1 MRLDDSGAWGRVRT
15 IAVRE
20 FLTTVRRK
28 GFLLTM
34 FLMPLYG
41 VFVTAMGALP
51 TLLAKHSTESRVIAI
66 VDPARVLGADAG
78 QTLSM
83 DSEWNARFF
92 GSFEEAAKAF
102 GAGQVRSILRLE
114 PDYLASGGSAQYRH
128 PGGLLTGRR
137 VGPPY
142 AEFMRRRLL
151 AARVDTA
158 LVSRV
163 LDPLADS
170 VFVASPTGG
179 FERENVTRRILLL
192 VVPLVF
198 GFILAVGIFTAG
210 SYLLQGLGE
219 EKESRILE
227 SLLAMVTPD
236 ELLAGKLLGLGSAS
250 MVLVLVWAS
259 LGSLSIAF
267 QAANLTIA
275 PLTWVIAAYYFL
287 VGYFFFASFMLGI
300 GALVSTYQEANQWAA
315 LISFSAMLPFFLLST
330 IVDQPH
336 GALAVALS
344 IFPWTAPV
352 TMMMRLPAGGVPAW
366 QIAVSM
372 ALLLICTLLM
382 LRASAKVFRIG
393 LLMHGK
399 TPNLP
404 EILRW
409 VRQS

>member
-1 MRLDDSGAWGRVRT
+1 MRLDAGRVRT

-41 VFVTAMGALP
+41 VFATTMGALP
-51 TLLAKHSTESRVIAI
+51 TILARGSTEVRVIAI
-66 VDPARVLGADAG
+66 VDPARVLGVAPG
-78 QTLSM
+78 QTVAM
-83 DSEWNARFF
+83 NDEWKARFF
-92 GSFEEAAKAF
+92 ASFDDATKAF
-102 GAGQVRSILRLE
+102 DGGEVRSILKLE
-114 PDYLASGGSAQYRH
+114 PDYLTTGRSAQYRRS
-128 PGGLLTGRR
+128 GGLVTGRR

-151 AARVDTA
+151 DSRVDAA
-158 LVSRV
+158 LVERV
-163 LDPLADS
+163 LDPVADS
-170 VFVASPTGG
+170 VFVSMPAGG

-250 MVLVLVWAS
+250 LVLVLVWAS

-275 PLTWVIAAYYFL
+275 PLTYVLAAYYFL

-300 GALVSTYQEANQWAA
+300 GSLVSSYQEANQWAA
-315 LISFSAMLPFFLLST
+315 LISFSAMLPFFLLT
-330 IVDQPH
+330 AIVDQPN
-336 GALAVALS
+336 GALAAVLS

-366 QIAVSM
+366 QIALSM
-372 ALLLICTLLM
+372 ALLLACTVFM

-393 LLMHGK
+393 LLMYGK